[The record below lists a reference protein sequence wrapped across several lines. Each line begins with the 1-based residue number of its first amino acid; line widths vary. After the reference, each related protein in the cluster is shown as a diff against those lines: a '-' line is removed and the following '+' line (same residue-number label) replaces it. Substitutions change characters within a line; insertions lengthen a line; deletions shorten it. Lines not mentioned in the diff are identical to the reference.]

1 MIYICETENIP
12 SYVLVLTCVFLFI
25 ISCRGSW
32 NGKNAGLYLGAMR
45 QIGSGNMTMGNKIR
59 TAA

>member
-12 SYVLVLTCVFLFI
+12 SYVFGTNMYFLFSI
-25 ISCRGSW
+25 FYRGSW
-32 NGKNAGLYLGAMR
+32 NGKNAGLYSGVMR